1 MSGRSNLLAGTFV
14 FLAGC
19 TAAVESEG
27 VLMLLGVMLLLV
39 AGGIAVVVL
48 MPERSRLISLGK
60 GINTAAFLEPGS
72 LVRSLQRSLRV
83 TVHPEVTVHHKGRY
97 VVIAAPQRGSGG
109 SHELIDEVASRMP
122 AELENRGVPHVKYR
136 IESGRTVN
144 RRVR

>member
-1 MSGRSNLLAGTFV
+1 
-14 FLAGC
+14 
-19 TAAVESEG
+19 
-27 VLMLLGVMLLLV
+27 MLLGVMLLLV